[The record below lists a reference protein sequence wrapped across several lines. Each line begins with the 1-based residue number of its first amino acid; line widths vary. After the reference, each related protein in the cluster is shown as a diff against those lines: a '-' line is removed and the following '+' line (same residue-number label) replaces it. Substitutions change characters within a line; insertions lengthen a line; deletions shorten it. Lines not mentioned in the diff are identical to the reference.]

1 MSIQFYVK
9 SASVFGSFSVKISEK
24 VLESILRVFKR
35 KLIFYCNLFKQVLTD
50 VKQIKL
56 SGAYK
61 LN

>member
-1 MSIQFYVK
+1 MSAII
-9 SASVFGSFSVKISEK
+9 FGSFSVKISEE
-24 VLESILRVFKR
+24 VLKSTLRVFKR
-35 KLIFYCNLFKQVLTD
+35 KLVFYCNLFKQVLTD

>member
-1 MSIQFYVK
+1 MLSIFMLCRP
-9 SASVFGSFSVKISEK
+9 AFLGNFSVKISEE